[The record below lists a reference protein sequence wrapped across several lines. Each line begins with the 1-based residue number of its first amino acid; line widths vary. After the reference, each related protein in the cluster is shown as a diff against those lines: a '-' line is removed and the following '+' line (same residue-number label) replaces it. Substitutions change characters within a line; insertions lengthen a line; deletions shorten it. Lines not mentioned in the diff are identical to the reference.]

1 MLGECYLKNEFWVL
15 LEHDGKNISEP
26 ALEVLSEARR
36 LTDRTD
42 LSVSGIVMGKEVTH
56 LCKAAGPYGADK
68 VYVLEHPLLEHYTT
82 DGYTKA
88 LADFATAVE
97 PAFFLMSATNLGRDL
112 APRLAT
118 RLGTSLVSDCT
129 VLEMEGRQLR
139 LSRPTYGGRAYAS
152 YICPGASP
160 QMATVKPGVLG
171 IGRPVMGRDT
181 AVEKIHVEI
190 PAESMRTRVTG
201 YRKID
206 PEELDLTEAE
216 VIFALGR
223 GLEDGKNLP
232 QSEEVARMIG
242 ACLGGSRAAVDEGWL
257 SYERQIG
264 QTGKTVSPNFIVCC
278 GIAGAQ
284 QFVMGMQD
292 AKFIVAIN
300 KDGQAPIFKVA
311 DVSIQ
316 GDMHEIIPP
325 LAEKLRRMN
334 K

>member
-1 MLGECYLKNEFWVL
+1 MEKEFWVL

-26 ALEVLSEARR
+26 ALEVLSEAGR
-36 LTDRTD
+36 LADRTD
-42 LSVSGIVMGKEVTH
+42 FSVCGILMGKEVKH
-56 LCKAAGPYGADK
+56 LCEAAGPYGADK

-82 DGYTKA
+82 DGYTRA
-88 LADFATAVE
+88 LADAAKAAE
-97 PAFFLMSATNLGRDL
+97 PAVFLMSATSLGRDL
-112 APRLAT
+112 APRMAT
-118 RLGTSLVSDCT
+118 RLDTSLVSDCA
-129 VLEMEGRQLR
+129 VLELEGQQLR
-139 LSRPTYGGRAYAS
+139 FSRPTYGGRAYAT

-160 QMATVKPGVLG
+160 QLATIKPGVLG
-171 IGRPVMGRDT
+171 IGRPVMGRDA

-190 PAESMRTRVTG
+190 PSESMRTRVIG

-206 PEELDLTEAE
+206 PEDLDLTEAE
-216 VIFALGR
+216 VIFAVGR
-223 GLEDGKNLP
+223 GLEDGKNLS

-242 ACLGGSRAAVDEGWL
+242 ASLGGSRAAVDEGWL

-325 LAEKLRRMN
+325 LAEKLRRM
-334 K
+334 KQ